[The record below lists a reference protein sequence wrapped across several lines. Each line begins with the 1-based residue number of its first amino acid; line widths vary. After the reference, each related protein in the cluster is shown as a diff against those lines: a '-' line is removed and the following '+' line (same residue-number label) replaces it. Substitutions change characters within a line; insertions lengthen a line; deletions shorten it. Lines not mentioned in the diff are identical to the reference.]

1 MRLDKQVRRSLVL
14 WTTDGAERVLLY
26 FEENYPKD
34 DRPGTRT
41 DQVIDSV

>member
-1 MRLDKQVRRSLVL
+1 MRLDKQVQRSLVL
-14 WTTDGAERVLLY
+14 WTTDCAEHVIPS

-41 DQVIDSV
+41 DQVINSV